1 MKKIIDFI
9 KRLFGFGNNFKNS
22 ESKTNEI
29 PITKY
34 GLNGNLESSKLQP
47 ISQVRVIK
55 KHLVEHL
62 SITKNESKDLYQIN
76 SLSKIIYKLRKRG
89 MRIVYNENTKIYTYE
104 PKA

>member
-9 KRLFGFGNNFKNS
+9 KRLFGLS
-22 ESKTNEI
+22 
-29 PITKY
+29 
-34 GLNGNLESSKLQP
+34 SSKPVEQINVVESTKKELQP